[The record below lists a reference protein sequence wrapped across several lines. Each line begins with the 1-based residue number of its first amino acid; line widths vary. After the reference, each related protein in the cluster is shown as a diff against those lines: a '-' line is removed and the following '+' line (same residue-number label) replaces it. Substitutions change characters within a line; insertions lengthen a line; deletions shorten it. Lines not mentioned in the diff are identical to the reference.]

1 MFMSEPNTA
10 VTAAQLPPVLRIV
23 LAVWRGRFT
32 VFAGVAVTVIAAA
45 IVSFIIP
52 ATYESVAMLVL
63 LPSPVKQSGSEMA
76 ELMSKGLSVADY
88 EILLHSDG
96 VLMQAADEIRQRGK
110 WSPDDLEELEKIE
123 VLRKRLT
130 IETTVTQKSAYGSAY
145 SPVIEL
151 HAEAGTPEQA
161 KELAEAWAVVAE
173 KLSSEL
179 SRRGQSGSIDFLR
192 EKFATASDELT
203 KINTEL
209 RDFEIDF
216 NDELEEARLKNMH
229 ERRLTYEESLI
240 DLRMTKEGLAKE
252 IEMLKEK
259 LAAEDER
266 FVLWQSAPM
275 TAVFMEGIAQG
286 ARGGTLTDDQRKAG
300 YETEVIN
307 PLWDHLRD
315 KLSGKEIELHGVEE
329 HERQLIVELE
339 AVGKELS
346 EQREMVARKQYD
358 YKQLSL
364 MLLPRKTS
372 YDQLSMKLEQAK
384 IAEEEEK
391 RLSDIKIISE
401 PIESDKK
408 VRPLRSL
415 IVIGAGLVGLMLST
429 IAVAMKSELDRLG
442 SLG

>member
-1 MFMSEPNTA
+1 MSEPKTA
-10 VTAAQLPPVLRIV
+10 AAAQLPPVLRIV
-23 LAVWRGRFT
+23 LALWRGRFT
-32 VFAGVAVTVIAAA
+32 VFAGVAVTVFAAT

-96 VLMQAADEIRQRGK
+96 VLVQAADEIRRAGTWPQE
-110 WSPDDLEELEKIE
+110 DLEDLEKIE
-123 VLRKRLT
+123 ALRSRLT

-151 HAEAGTPEQA
+151 HAQAGTPEQA
-161 KELAEAWAVVAE
+161 RDLAQAWAVVAE

-203 KINTEL
+203 KINSEL

-275 TAVFMEGIAQG
+275 TAVFMEELAEG
-286 ARGGTLTDDQRKAG
+286 RGGRLTDEQRKSG

-339 AVGKELS
+339 SVGKELS
-346 EQREMVARKQYD
+346 EQREMVARKQFD

-408 VRPLRSL
+408 VRPMRSL
-415 IVIGAGLVGLMLST
+415 IVIGAALVGLMLST